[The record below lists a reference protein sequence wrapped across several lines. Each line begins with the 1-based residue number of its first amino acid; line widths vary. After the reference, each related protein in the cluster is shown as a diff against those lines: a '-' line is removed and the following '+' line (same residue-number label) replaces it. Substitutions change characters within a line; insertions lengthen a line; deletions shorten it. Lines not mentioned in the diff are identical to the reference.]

1 LVQERGE
8 ALEKREVTLVEVAL
22 EDVVE
27 AVGGSSEGTLDAEN
41 GGVKA
46 RVELVEKRSEALE
59 EGEVALLDV
68 VDGGGG
74 L

>member
-8 ALEKREVTLVEVAL
+8 ALEKREVTLVKVAL

-27 AVGGSSEGTLDAEN
+27 AVGSTGEGTLDAEH
-41 GGVKA
+41 GGVEP
-46 RVELVEKRSEALE
+46 RVELVQERGEALE